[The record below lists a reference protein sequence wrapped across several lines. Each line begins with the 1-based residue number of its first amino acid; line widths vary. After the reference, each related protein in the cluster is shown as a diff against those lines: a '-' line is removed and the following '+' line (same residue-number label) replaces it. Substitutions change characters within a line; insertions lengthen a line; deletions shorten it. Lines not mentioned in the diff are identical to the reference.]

1 MSFAPVQQQ
10 QQPPPPPFNPP
21 PPPPPPAAAVSA
33 AALQPPIQPPSVP
46 SPAAPEAAQ
55 PADQSMDV
63 DIDQPAKQEAAAA
76 APNGPATSNGGPS
89 QAGGAEEIT
98 EKTEK
103 LSVREEKQQQIALE
117 EMNYNESEILKAY
130 EALMKEDPREHLNLV
145 FIGHIDAGKS
155 TLAGQILFT
164 TGGVDKRTIEK
175 YEKEAKEKSREG
187 WYMAYIMDTNEEER
201 SKGITQ
207 EVGRA
212 HFETDKHRYTVLDAP
227 GHKNYVPNMIQGACQ
242 ADVAIL
248 VISARKGEFETGFE
262 RGGQTR
268 EHAQL
273 AKTLGVKMLVIVVNK
288 LDCPSV
294 AKEDGS
300 WDKERYDSIVE
311 KMTPFLK
318 SSGYNMKK
326 EVLFLPISALYG
338 HNIKE
343 VVPKQRCSWYEGPAL
358 FDILDSIE
366 STDPDPLAP
375 VRLPIVDKWRDMG
388 TIVMGKIESGFM
400 RQGDVYELRPNRLKM
415 KIEAIYRDEKEVT
428 ATRSGENLRLRVT
441 GVEDSDIMQGFV
453 ITSFRNPVPMC
464 TQFEAQLM
472 IVELLEHNPIFTVGY
487 KSILHIHA
495 SMEECEI
502 TKMIAEVDMK
512 TKEQKK
518 ARFVKQGG
526 MCICRIAVDKPIC
539 VETFQDLAAMGRFT
553 LRDEGRTIAIGKV
566 TKLPKN
572 H

>member
-1 MSFAPVQQQ
+1 V
-10 QQPPPPPFNPP
+10 
-21 PPPPPPAAAVSA
+21 
-33 AALQPPIQPPSVP
+33 
-46 SPAAPEAAQ
+46 
-55 PADQSMDV
+55 
-63 DIDQPAKQEAAAA
+63 K
-76 APNGPATSNGGPS
+76 
-89 QAGGAEEIT
+89 
-98 EKTEK
+98 
-103 LSVREEKQQQIALE
+103 EEKQQQIALE

-212 HFETDKHRYTVLDAP
+212 HFETEKHRYTVLDAP

-318 SSGYNMKK
+318 SCGYNMKK

-338 HNIKE
+338 HNIKD

-358 FDILDSIE
+358 FDILDGIE
-366 STDPDPLAP
+366 STDPNPLAP

-400 RQGDVYELRPNRLKM
+400 RQGDVYQLMPNKLKL

-453 ITSFRNPVPMC
+453 ISSFRNPVPMC